1 MAHSI
6 GLGRKWKAK
15 KSCSLVV
22 LFEWSFLPYL
32 CDEME
37 ELLWLP
43 GRRGWLE
50 IIPRNIVYV
59 ARPLNFHYDK
69 ELYLHLPLM
78 WNYGILF
85 SYS

>member
-22 LFEWSFLPYL
+22 CLSGHFCHIYARS
-32 CDEME
+32 CTV
-37 ELLWLP
+37 WLP
-43 GRRGWLE
+43 RGWLE

-59 ARPLNFHYDK
+59 ARPLNLHYDK

-85 SYS
+85 PYS